1 MKKAN
6 VYSYI
11 KEKRPFL
18 LEEWDSSRN
27 GDVGFYTGSISDKVW
42 WKCLKYGHSWSATI
56 TNRTRNRNCP
66 FCSKSSTSFVEQ
78 FFLLS
83 LREIFGEPLVFSRD
97 KDAIGKELDIYI
109 PHLNFAIEPGDFKYH
124 RLREKEDKKKRVLA
138 KKNDI
143 RLITILWSCKKNYF
157 SKNVWRF
164 KKDISYDI
172 NFLTEILKRILVE
185 LNFDSILLESLDFK
199 TISERANYFSSRMS
213 NTDFLNHLKSVRDDV
228 VPLENFS
235 SSLTHIEVLCK
246 NCGNKWK
253 ILPSN
258 LVRNRQCPVCSR
270 RNVQKKII
278 CLETKEI
285 FFGKREA
292 ERVLG
297 HPISYSSLNEI
308 KKVKGKHFMPLSEFE
323 KLSPEDVE
331 YIVNFVSKRPPNSK
345 RKKVVKYTKDG
356 QFLSEYSSIL
366 QASLENNI
374 SFGNI
379 SSVCNGKRKYAGGF
393 VWKFPK
399 K

>member
-18 LEEWDSSRN
+18 LDEWDTSKN
-27 GDVGFYTGSISDKVW
+27 GTVISYPGYISDKVW
-42 WKCLKYGHSWSATI
+42 WKCSKYGHSWLATI
-56 TNRTRNRNCP
+56 ANRIRNRNCP

-83 LREIFGEPLVFSRD
+83 LREIFGESLVLSRD
-97 KDAIGKELDIYI
+97 KKAIGKELDIYI

-138 KKNDI
+138 KKNGI
-143 RLITILWSCKKNYF
+143 RLITILWSCKKNYY

-164 KKDISYDI
+164 KKDISYNI

-185 LNFDSILLESLDFK
+185 LNFDIGLLESLNFSI
-199 TISERANYFSSRMS
+199 ISERANYFSSRMS
-213 NTDFLNHLKSVRDDV
+213 NTDFLNHLKSVRNDV

-258 LVRNRQCPVCSR
+258 LIRNRQCPVCSR
-270 RNVQKKII
+270 RNNQKKVI
-278 CLETKEI
+278 CLETKI
-285 FFGKREA
+285 VYNGRREA
-292 ERVLG
+292 ERILG
-297 HPISYSSLNEI
+297 HSIVCYSSLE
-308 KKVKGKHFMPLSEFE
+308 KPVSVSGQHFMLFDDYK
-323 KLSPEDVE
+323 KLSLKDIEH
-331 YIVNFVSKRPPNSK
+331 IVNFKPHRPPSSN
-345 RKKVVKYTKDG
+345 RKKVSKFDKNGILLKTYNSV
-356 QFLSEYSSIL
+356 SE
-366 QASLENNI
+366 ASLDTGI
-374 SFGNI
+374 SIGNI
-379 SSVCNGKRKYAGGF
+379 SSVCNGKRHFAGNF
-393 VWKFPK
+393 IWKFS
-399 K
+399 